1 MEWNMIHLEQTDST
15 NRYVKELAEKGAL
28 EGTVVIAN
36 QQSMGRGR
44 FGRSFFSPA
53 EKGIYMSVLLRPK
66 LALQQAVLITSMA
79 AVAVA
84 RAIERVSGINA
95 QIKWVNDIYL
105 NRKKACGILT
115 EAGICTEKAELKYA
129 VLGIGVNVGN
139 MTFPKELEHVA
150 TSISNECGF
159 CVSKEELVEEI
170 LKELE
175 QWYPTLW
182 TGEFLEESK
191 RRSILLGQEISV
203 LDVSVPG
210 GSYLAKA
217 VDLNELGNLIIERNG
232 KREVL
237 NSGEVSIRF

>member
-1 MEWNMIHLEQTDST
+1 MEWNMIQLEQTDST

-28 EGTVVIAN
+28 EGIVVIAN

-66 LALQQAVLITSMA
+66 LDLQQAVLITSMA

-84 RAIERVSGINA
+84 RAIERVSGVNA

-115 EAGICTEKAELKYA
+115 EAGICAEKAELEYA

-139 MTFPKELEHVA
+139 MTFPKELEHMA
-150 TSISNECGF
+150 TSLSNECGF
-159 CVSKEELVEEI
+159 CVSKDKLVEEI

>member
-1 MEWNMIHLEQTDST
+1 M
-15 NRYVKELAEKGAL
+15 
-28 EGTVVIAN
+28 
-36 QQSMGRGR
+36 
-44 FGRSFFSPA
+44 
-53 EKGIYMSVLLRPK
+53 
-66 LALQQAVLITSMA
+66 
-79 AVAVA
+79 
-84 RAIERVSGINA
+84 
-95 QIKWVNDIYL
+95 
-105 NRKKACGILT
+105 
-115 EAGICTEKAELKYA
+115 
-129 VLGIGVNVGN
+129 GN
-139 MTFPKELEHVA
+139 MTFPKELEHMA
-150 TSISNECGF
+150 TSLSNECGF
-159 CVSKEELVEEI
+159 CVSKDKLVEEI